1 MFWLKAVNDI
11 TARQTRTSLHD
22 VIKVCSIGYLTTQIE
37 LVLPICKSWSVHR
50 IIKYFM
56 SGLLFSLR
64 NIYHS
69 TTAYF
74 LTHPVHTMV
83 NLSAVAIRTVVANFR
98 RTHSPSCWLGL
109 RVGGQRRSVWIH
121 EVNRVTLAVALIH
134 DDSIIN
140 IVLVIII
147 ITDVLIT
154 GLLAKNIL
162 PINSMHF
169 FSLMFL
175 LSVHLISG
183 CLKLSVVYVCSE
195 CIVLGCNT
203 EQTKTN
209 WNALFDST
217 VHKYARFNKKII
229 SHQTAYTCRST
240 HCNIHNR

>member
-69 TTAYF
+69 TKAYF

-98 RTHSPSCWLGL
+98 RTHSPSCWLDL

-121 EVNRVTLAVALIH
+121 EVNRA
-134 DDSIIN
+134 
-140 IVLVIII
+140 
-147 ITDVLIT
+147 
-154 GLLAKNIL
+154 
-162 PINSMHF
+162 NSC
-169 FSLMFL
+169 
-175 LSVHLISG
+175 SG
-183 CLKLSVVYVCSE
+183 SDPRR
-195 CIVLGCNT
+195 
-203 EQTKTN
+203 QH
-209 WNALFDST
+209 
-217 VHKYARFNKKII
+217 HKYRPGYYYYYWCPYNWATSKEYP
-229 SHQTAYTCRST
+229 SH
-240 HCNIHNR
+240 